1 MIRKQQMT
9 VISQKLI
16 APNIYELT
24 MEGTLVSSMTMPGQF
39 VHIKVS
45 DSYEPLLRR
54 PISICQIDQ
63 EASQFTVVY
72 RAEGKGTML
81 LAEKEAGNLVD
92 VLGPLGNG
100 FSPDE
105 VPPGGKALL
114 IGGGIGIPPLL
125 QLSRELN
132 EKDVS
137 VTHILG
143 LRTGADV
150 FYEELF
156 KELGETIITTEDGLK
171 GMKGFVTSVKCTD
184 DYDAVYTCGPTP
196 MLKAVMHQYAGKKV
210 FISLEERMGCGIG
223 ACFACVCKTPD
234 DGYKKICSDGPVF
247 RAEEVLI

>member
-1 MIRKQQMT
+1 MIGQQQMT
-9 VISQKLI
+9 VISQIML

-45 DSYEPLLRR
+45 SSFDPLLRR
-54 PISICQIDQ
+54 PISICQINR

-72 RAEGKGTML
+72 RAEGKGTKL
-81 LAEKEAGNLVD
+81 LAEKKAGETVD

-100 FSPDE
+100 FSPEE
-105 VPPGGKALL
+105 VERGGKALL

-125 QLSRELN
+125 QLSKELN
-132 EKDVS
+132 QKGVK

-143 LRTGADV
+143 LRTATDV
-150 FYEELF
+150 FYEEVF
-156 KELGETIITTEDGLK
+156 MELGETIITTEDGSK
-171 GMKGFVTSVKCTD
+171 GMKGFVTSVECLDT
-184 DYDAVYTCGPTP
+184 YDAVYTCGPTP
-196 MLKAVMHQYAGKKV
+196 MLKAVMHKYAGQKV

>member
-1 MIRKQQMT
+1 MIGQQQMT
-9 VISQKLI
+9 VISQTLL

-45 DSYEPLLRR
+45 DSYDPLLRR

-63 EASQFTVVY
+63 ESSRFTVVY
-72 RAEGKGTML
+72 RAEGKGTKR
-81 LAEKEAGNLVD
+81 LAEKKAGEKVD

-100 FSPDE
+100 FSPEE
-105 VPPGGKALL
+105 VEPGGKALL

-125 QLSRELN
+125 QLSRELGAN
-132 EKDVS
+132 GVK

-143 LRTGADV
+143 LRTAVDV
-150 FYEELF
+150 FYEETF
-156 KELGETIITTEDGLK
+156 KELGDTVITTEDGSK
-171 GMKGFVTSVKCTD
+171 GIKGFVTNVD
-184 DYDAVYTCGPTP
+184 LLEEYDAIYTCGPTP
-196 MLKAVMHQYAGKKV
+196 MLKAVMQKYAGKKV

-234 DGYKKICSDGPVF
+234 GGYKKICSDGPVF
-247 RAEEVLI
+247 RSEEVLI